1 MFALG
6 AFVFPMKPSLIL
18 WPALAL
24 MAWTFLVLVQV
35 PIRRFHAAFKKRVV
49 AQDFKYGESAAVPA
63 DVVVPNRVFMNLLEV
78 SVIFY
83 ALVAFNLILGH
94 VDQTV
99 LALAWVYV
107 GLRLVHSL
115 IYLTYNHVIHRFAV
129 FAISNFVVL
138 AMIFNLACW
147 LA

>member
-1 MFALG
+1 M
-6 AFVFPMKPSLIL
+6 
-18 WPALAL
+18 
-24 MAWTFLVLVQV
+24 

-78 SVIFY
+78 PVIFY